1 MKRTLK
7 PLFPTPTMSGSGD
20 SPQDENLPAISV
32 TTDVDTS
39 PLENVSP
46 SQHMQTPSS
55 GFLSPHSP
63 SNRGPASPTH
73 SYASDAGSIP
83 PSPTLSSHTNY
94 MTTLQLRDN
103 KPEEVSGLTSLD
115 LLESG
120 GITAQGKHG
129 NATIT
134 RDLDGETF
142 RSASILRAPSVTTS
156 ATFVDFSGSEKP
168 SHASPSN
175 EKESKKQSKKRG
187 EDAGDSLTAHQREL
201 AQDET
206 VDPAPFRYKPFQ
218 LAHMLDPKDFG
229 ALLALGGTDGIIRGL
244 GTHSERGLVTSTDS
258 ADQTMSPGAGDS
270 ASHGPDSE
278 KPYSGSNGL
287 PNIILTE
294 PSGQE
299 GRPLQPDDAAPYTA
313 TLEDRKR
320 IYGENILPTR
330 VSKTLLQLMADAMK
344 DKVLVGFSV
353 PLTFI
358 LALIH

>member
-1 MKRTLK
+1 
-7 PLFPTPTMSGSGD
+7 MSGSGD
-20 SPQDENLPAISV
+20 SPQDETLPAINV

-63 SNRGPASPTH
+63 SNRIHFGPASPT
-73 SYASDAGSIP
+73 YSDGGSIP

-94 MTTLQLRDN
+94 LTTLQLRDN

-115 LLESG
+115 LLEPG
-120 GITAQGKHG
+120 GITAEKKHG
-129 NATIT
+129 NATSMS
-134 RDLDGETF
+134 DLDGETF
-142 RSASILRAPSVTTS
+142 RSASILRAPSAATV
-156 ATFVDFSGSEKP
+156 ATFVDFSGSEKQPPAGP
-168 SHASPSN
+168 SS
-175 EKESKKQSKKRG
+175 EKASKKQGKKRG

-206 VDPAPFRYKPFQ
+206 IDPAPFRFKPFQ

-229 ALLALGGTDGIIRGL
+229 SLLELGGTDGIIRGL

-258 ADQTMSPGAGDS
+258 ADQTKSPGSDS
-270 ASHGPDSE
+270 SSNGHDSE
-278 KPYSGSNGL
+278 KPHSGSNDL

-294 PSGQE
+294 PSGHE
-299 GRPLQPDDAAPYTA
+299 GRPLQQDDAAPYAA

-320 IYGENILPTR
+320 VYGENILPTR
-330 VSKTLLQLMADAMK
+330 ISKTLLQLMAGAMK

-353 PLTFI
+353 PLIFI
-358 LALIH
+358 SALIH